1 MRSWGDEMREI
12 IRRNR
17 GEDSGEIVTTS
28 DRRRTKTVK
37 LWTIGYDDERE
48 EFTRTETRVAIDELP
63 PDAVEITKLKDTWLL
78 DEVGAPEP
86 DDDGNPARITAAS
99 LNLWM
104 VNNSINEALSGRWS
118 ARMDADQIKRLAIIG
133 FVAVVICFSVY
144 AII

>member
-1 MRSWGDEMREI
+1 MRSWGDEMREM

-17 GEDSGEIVTTS
+17 GEEVETTP

-37 LWTIGYDDERE
+37 LWTIGYDDERD
-48 EFTRTETRVAIDELP
+48 EFTRTESHVAVDELP
-63 PDAVEITKLKDTWLL
+63 PDAVEVTKLRATWLL
-78 DEVGAPEP
+78 DEVGAPDP
-86 DDDGNPARITAAS
+86 DDEGNPARITAAS

-118 ARMDADQIKRLAIIG
+118 ARMDMDQLKRLAVIG